1 MSYICVMETKI
12 NNPYP
17 LSPTSGTMQEDKIVG
32 RENEITSLLRLLK
45 GQSVSVE
52 EIRRMG
58 KTLLVQKLAYKC
70 NSNNLPEE
78 FKDEKFK
85 AKYFTFQGQDDLGHL
100 ISYLILEL
108 KKMKEWYQID
118 FDKTLLSIKEIINS
132 PTLTFE
138 NLSVSINLPMH
149 QKHWKD
155 IFNKVFDDISA
166 NLIKHKS
173 KLILIFDELPIML
186 WEWYKKGKQDDAML
200 LLNILRER
208 RQKLEPKG
216 LRFIFCGSIGMQIVL
231 DTFRTNYGYTGE
243 ATNDMAKYSVGSFNL
258 KEVQFLCECYT
269 LSGFQINEPDKLK
282 LWEKVYHLSNGIPF
296 YVSKLFNIIQT
307 DYNKSV
313 TKANIDSSYESII
326 NDPIHH
332 DKFKQLLDRINIYYS
347 EPIVKAK
354 SMKAILDFLSSYEEF
369 VSEEDIIYG
378 INQEDTKTLL
388 YTLLADHYLLRE
400 IKSDQRHYKIKY
412 EIFRKW
418 WKINQ
423 A

>member
-1 MSYICVMETKI
+1 METKNI
-12 NNPYP
+12 TPYP

-70 NSNNLPEE
+70 NSNKLPEE
-78 FKDEKFK
+78 FKGEKFK

-118 FDKTLLSIKEIINS
+118 FDKTLQSIKEIINS

-138 NLSVSINLPMH
+138 NLSININLPIH

-166 NLIKHKS
+166 NLEKNES

-231 DTFRTNYGYTGE
+231 DTFRTKYGYTGE
-243 ATNDMAKYSVGSFNL
+243 ATNDMAKYSVGSFSL

-269 LSGFQINEPDKLK
+269 LSGFNIIKEDKLS
-282 LWEKVYHLSNGIPF
+282 LWESIYNYSNGIPF

-307 DYNKSV
+307 DHDKNITELTIKS
-313 TKANIDSSYESII
+313 AYDSII

-347 EPIVKAK
+347 EPLVKAE
-354 SMKAILDFLSSYEEF
+354 SMKAILDFLSKQEEF
-369 VSEEDIIYG
+369 VSEEDIING
-378 INQEDTKTLL
+378 INQEEVKTHL

-400 IKSDQRHYKIKY
+400 MKNEKRHYKIKY